1 MPHPPVLIAGAGPS
15 GLVLALILLKN
26 GVPVRIIDKERTHR
40 IGSRGAGLHPRT
52 LELYAM
58 LGVLDDILNNAGKIV
73 PTASYDFG
81 ELVPKS
87 TMLLLKYHEAT
98 PDVPHANTAALNQ
111 DRHEEILRAHLAK
124 LSCTVELGAELRSF
138 EQSADSVVARIV
150 KTAEDGTQS
159 EETATFDWLV
169 GTDGAHS
176 VVRKQLGLSFLGE
189 TRTETIFALGDIKV
203 EEGLDPNFWHM
214 WNVGPKMILMRPH
227 GVTSTMFNFML
238 KGRSEHLMNKTL
250 TSDEFAEEFYSLTDR
265 RDVKFG
271 EAAWM
276 SNYRPNIRMVDKM
289 HQGRVFVAGDAAHC
303 HSPAGGQGLNSSVQD
318 SGNLGWKL
326 ALVHKGLTPTDLL
339 DTYNEE
345 RLRVIAH
352 MLGLTTALL
361 DRNDR
366 GVGEPGKKE
375 FKMHQHGDAM
385 RMLSVNYRGSSII
398 SQAAGAA
405 GAESDPYAE
414 AAGAPVQAAYR
425 APDAP
430 ELVPAGTQGAATR
443 LFEVFS
449 VSAHTVLVFGGDTD
463 ARAPVVDALAR
474 FPPGIVHA
482 VLLLGQEHAPPS
494 DAPRFGAV
502 FEDRA
507 GHAYRGYGA
516 DADALTVVVVRPDG
530 VVGVVASNAEAVEQY
545 FRRILIAV

>member
-1 MPHPPVLIAGAGPS
+1 MPHPHPPVLIVGAGPS

-40 IGSRGAGLHPRT
+40 IGSRGPGLHPRT
-52 LELYAM
+52 LEMYAM
-58 LGVLDDILNNAGKIV
+58 LGVLNDILNSAGKIV

-98 PDVPHANTAALNQ
+98 PDANTVALNQ

-138 EQSADSVVARIV
+138 EQSADSVAAWIV
-150 KTAEDGTQS
+150 KTVEDGTQS

-189 TRTETIFALGDIKV
+189 TRPEIIAALGDIKV
-203 EEGLDPNFWHM
+203 EEGLDPNFWHR

-227 GVTSTMFNFML
+227 GVTSTMFNFMFT
-238 KGRSEHLMNKTL
+238 GRSEHLMNKAL
-250 TSDEFAEEFYSLTDR
+250 TSDEFAEEFYSLTGR

-271 EAAWM
+271 EATWM
-276 SNYRPNIRMVDKM
+276 SNYRPNIRMVDRM

-318 SGNLGWKL
+318 SDNLGWKL
-326 ALVHKGLTPTDLL
+326 ARLVHKGLAPTELL

-352 MLGLTTALL
+352 MLGLTTALF
-361 DRNDR
+361 DR
-366 GVGEPGKKE
+366 
-375 FKMHQHGDAM
+375 GDAM
-385 RMLSVNYRGSSII
+385 RMLGVNYRGSSII
-398 SQAAGAA
+398 CQAAGAA

-449 VSAHTVLVFGGDTD
+449 VLAHTVLVFGGDTD

-474 FPPGIVHA
+474 FPPGIVRA
-482 VLLLGQEHAPPS
+482 VLLLGHGHAVPG
-494 DAPRFGAV
+494 DAPKFGAV

-507 GHAYRGYGA
+507 GHAYRGYSV

-530 VVGVVASNAEAVEQY
+530 VVGVVASNVEAMEQY
-545 FRRILIAV
+545 FHRILTPV